1 MSCVCR
7 PVSHLGSL
15 AALATTATRSGFRD
29 NSKFQLLHG
38 PLYPELF
45 PEPLPLTCEPLSHTG
60 PHTRGVNTL
69 PGATPPMGHIR
80 YWRNTLVLYQ
90 GTKFSGTLQ
99 KAAQS
104 R

>member
-1 MSCVCR
+1 MSAGL
-7 PVSHLGSL
+7 SHTL
-15 AALATTATRSGFRD
+15 AHWLLWPLQQHFRD